1 MGKKDEYRFNLRFDE
16 TDEMHRLVV
25 KYLNSCGHNKAKY
38 IVRAFLAYTAFRNW
52 CMQRAEEKLEIPT
65 YTNCTICFVHV
76 YDETLPLAR
85 VRDHDNYEEKH
96 VQDIITNFFLRSDS
110 GLYTNT
116 CHVTRMGEED
126 RTLLYVMD
134 SSKFPAWISDF
145 GKETGIEK
153 NHE

>member
-1 MGKKDEYRFNLRFDE
+1 MTKTEKELKKEF
-16 TDEMHRLVV
+16 
-25 KYLNSCGHNKAKY
+25 
-38 IVRAFLAYTAFRNW
+38 
-52 CMQRAEEKLEIPT
+52 
-65 YTNCTICFVHV
+65 
-76 YDETLPLAR
+76 
-85 VRDHDNYEEKH
+85 
-96 VQDIITNFFLRSDS
+96 
-110 GLYTNT
+110 T